1 VAHRH
6 TGIYTAEAD
15 DSGMRIIEGQENIER
30 DYPDYLRDE
39 SNMHGTGASRLFFPR
54 TEENLLWVVREAL
67 RREEKLTISGGRTGI
82 CGGAVPEGGW
92 MLSLER
98 MNRVKGIYKSG
109 DGFEIEVESGMRL
122 SELGAFARSRRLG
135 SDGAA
140 SGDAAAAE
148 FARAKRP
155 YFYPPDPTETTAT
168 VGGTVATNASG
179 ARTFFYGPTRR
190 YVTGISLVLPTGE
203 LFAINRGDIR
213 EKDGWFT
220 VERKHGPPLKVPSPQ
235 YAIPTTKHSAGIYSK
250 PGMDLID
257 LFIGSEGILGIIA
270 SVTVRL
276 LQQPLGYFAG
286 IGFFGDEA
294 RVLRFVTSARG
305 MKKGPLAL
313 EYFDS
318 SSLLMLEETR
328 RRQGPTSEI
337 PDIPERGRGTFAV
350 YFESAL
356 EDAEDLERCALDYR
370 KLIESAGGDTGI
382 AWGAVN
388 KRDLGRLKSFRHAL
402 PETVNSTISEM
413 KKRDP
418 GIHKVGTDM
427 AVPDER
433 LADMVAF
440 YREVLERESI
450 RHVIFGHIG
459 NNHLHVNLIPK
470 DKDELVRAKQL
481 YEIFANRAVEWG
493 GSVSAEHGIGK
504 LKRQYLSLQYTGEEI
519 ERMRAIKK
527 AVDPGGVLNP
537 GDVLE

>member
-1 VAHRH
+1 LAHRH
-6 TGIYTAEAD
+6 TGIYTAEAE
-15 DSGMRIIEGQENIER
+15 DSGMRIIEGKERIER

-39 SNMHGTGASRLFFPR
+39 SNMHGTGASKLFFPR
-54 TEENLLWVVREAL
+54 TEANLLWVVREAL
-67 RREEKLTISGGRTGI
+67 RRGEKLTISGGRTGI

-122 SELGAFARSRRLG
+122 SELGALARSR
-135 SDGAA
+135 
-140 SGDAAAAE
+140 
-148 FARAKRP
+148 FAREKRP

-168 VGGTVATNASG
+168 IGGTVATNASG

-203 LFAINRGDIR
+203 LLVIKRGDVA

-220 VERKHGPPLKVPSPQ
+220 VGRKLGPPLKVPSPQ
-235 YAIPTTKHSAGIYSK
+235 YPIPSTKHSAGIYSK

-257 LFIGSEGILGIIA
+257 LFIGSEGILGIIS

-276 LQQPLGYFAG
+276 LQQPLGHFAG
-286 IGFFGDEA
+286 IGFFGDETRA
-294 RVLRFVTSARG
+294 LRFVTSARR

-318 SSLLMLEETR
+318 SSLLLLEETR

-337 PDIPERGRGTFAV
+337 PDIPEGGEGTFAV

-356 EDAEDLERCALDYR
+356 EGAEDLERCAVAYK
-370 KLIESAGGDTGI
+370 KLVESAGGDTGI

-388 KRDLGRLKSFRHAL
+388 KRDLERLKSFRHAL

-433 LADMVAF
+433 LSDMVAF

-470 DKDELVRAKQL
+470 DSDELVRAKQL
-481 YEIFANRAVEWG
+481 YKIFAKRAVEWG

-504 LKRQYLSLQYTGEEI
+504 LKRQYLSVQYTAEEI
-519 ERMRAIKK
+519 ERMRTIKN
-527 AVDPGGVLNP
+527 AFDPEGVLNP